1 MPESLPFAR
10 AWDLIMHNQN
20 LTPTEK
26 IVLVEVCRYWPR
38 AYSGANATI
47 AHNTG
52 LSIRAVQYALKSLS
66 TATKTRAKQGK
77 PPRRPY
83 ITREYHQKYIAHK
96 LHTVRTIYPIAM
108 PGALYPPKH
117 KLRTL

>member
-1 MPESLPFAR
+1 MPETLPFAR
-10 AWDLIMHNQN
+10 AWDLILHNQN

-52 LSIRAVQYALKSLS
+52 LSIRTVQYALKSLS
-66 TATKTRAKQGK
+66 TGKNTRAKQGK

-83 ITREYHQKYIAHK
+83 IDRDYKHKYIAGK
-96 LHTVRTIYPIAM
+96 LHTVRTLYPIAM
-108 PGALYPPKH
+108 PGKLFPPKW
-117 KLRTL
+117 KLRR